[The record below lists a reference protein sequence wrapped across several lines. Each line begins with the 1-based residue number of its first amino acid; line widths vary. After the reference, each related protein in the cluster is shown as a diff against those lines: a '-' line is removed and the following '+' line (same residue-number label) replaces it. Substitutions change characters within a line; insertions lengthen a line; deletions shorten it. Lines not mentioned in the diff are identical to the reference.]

1 MHLVGILFPHIKV
14 DVFDVHLIWCHK
26 TNIFINFNWQSIEQL
41 IENRYGY
48 LVHRIHK
55 CIMMWPLRGVN
66 FFFSLCLST
75 KTYSWYIEYLGVLS
89 DNGYKY
95 FNGNMY
101 MYSYLNSRLCFLL
114 PYWSP
119 VIRFDTGR
127 LLTLYIHGWHILPS
141 AYVKMCFYVYYI
153 CMYIY
158 IYIY

>member
-1 MHLVGILFPHIKV
+1 MTIK
-14 DVFDVHLIWCHK
+14 
-26 TNIFINFNWQSIEQL
+26 
-41 IENRYGY
+41 
-48 LVHRIHK
+48 
-55 CIMMWPLRGVN
+55 RGQF

-158 IYIY
+158 IYILNTVIPRLTKTIRSGITVVSRNVISRRFL